1 MCGIGALLTCKSTQ
15 GNAEVTE
22 QHETNENN
30 DVKHSLLAGISR
42 KISRRG
48 PDSLRVVEK
57 ATKNGNMEVCMV
69 TSVLHLR
76 GDKRVDQPLVDENN
90 ENVFSWNGEIF
101 GGYPSVKEGQS
112 DTISVYTA
120 LKEHLNK
127 TIYQRKNRQQRK
139 IQNLLGQRVA
149 TFFFAGRRPFCLSIL
164 PSRNL
169 YGMVGS

>member
-15 GNAEVTE
+15 ENAEVTE
-22 QHETNENN
+22 QHETNEKN

-76 GDKRVDQPLVDENN
+76 
-90 ENVFSWNGEIF
+90 
-101 GGYPSVKEGQS
+101 
-112 DTISVYTA
+112 
-120 LKEHLNK
+120 
-127 TIYQRKNRQQRK
+127 
-139 IQNLLGQRVA
+139 A
-149 TFFFAGRRPFCLSIL
+149 TRE
-164 PSRNL
+164 
-169 YGMVGS
+169 

>member
-1 MCGIGALLTCKSTQ
+1 MCGIAALLNCKSRQ
-15 GNAEVTE
+15 GNTAATE
-22 QHETNENN
+22 KHGANESN
-30 DVKHSLLAGISR
+30 DVKQSLLAGISR

-57 ATKNGNMEVCMV
+57 ATKNGNVEVCMV

-101 GGYPSVKEGQS
+101 GGYPSVKEGES
-112 DTISVYTA
+112 DTISVYVA

-127 TIYQRKNRQQRK
+127 TIYQEKIDNRKKFKTCLARE
-139 IQNLLGQRVA
+139 LLR
-149 TFFFAGRRPFCLSIL
+149 FFPG
-164 PSRNL
+164 
-169 YGMVGS
+169 